1 MKDIVSRRKC
11 IFQMFFLGC
20 DPFTDNGSFF
30 IQNLQFCTFYRF
42 TGYNICLC
50 KIAFCRLVLYFLFQK
65 DSRKI
70 LVFICC
76 INFPD
81 FIIWQ
86 ISRQMLVFFYIIM
99 SMPQVTFKGKSAFL
113 ICRFCFKQRIFFH
126 HNLALRIFDIFPGI
140 QTKHHTLQCFFGYGI
155 FLLHRNLDF
164 LPLILISNT
173 FINNGYCVIF
183 CRKCELLLFRI

>member
-1 MKDIVSRRKC
+1 MKEIVSCRKC

-70 LVFICC
+70 LVFIRC

-81 FIIWQ
+81 FIILAD
-86 ISRQMLVFFYIIM
+86 IPADAGLLLHIM

-113 ICRFCFKQRIFFH
+113 ICRFCFKQRY
-126 HNLALRIFDIFPGI
+126 LFPP
-140 QTKHHTLQCFFGYGI
+140 QPCPAYF
-155 FLLHRNLDF
+155 
-164 LPLILISNT
+164 
-173 FINNGYCVIF
+173 
-183 CRKCELLLFRI
+183 